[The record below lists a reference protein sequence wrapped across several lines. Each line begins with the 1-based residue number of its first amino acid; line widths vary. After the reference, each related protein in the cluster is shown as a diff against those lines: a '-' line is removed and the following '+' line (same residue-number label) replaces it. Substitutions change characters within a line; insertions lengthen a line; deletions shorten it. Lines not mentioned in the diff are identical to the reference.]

1 MFGKEHIRKILNS
14 MKYPKSVLGTADL
27 KLGTVILPRS
37 ESPKVISRLTE
48 FEWFHKIDSTSD
60 LVTPEIDDLLLKA
73 QQTFQSIDDV
83 IKGMGIPLTVGIMEI
98 LFKGTVIKKK
108 DYEINEIEEMVE
120 DLSKET
126 PAIIDKPAK
135 LLEDAAN
142 TRLAIEEYNSL
153 KDTLEV
159 IRKMKMDL
167 TGFGLMRYFFTNLFV
182 INSTDFDEISRSLE
196 GITIYKYDLE
206 SKEKSAILVIS
217 DTADSEK
224 VLKVLRSFNS
234 NTFKIPEGFPQIPSE
249 AYALADSKIK
259 ELTAKQASIKKEL
272 TGLTKKIRRDI
283 LSIHEKAL
291 VAKDVLE
298 TMRKPGGTKH
308 FAVVQGFI
316 PKKMETKFTN
326 STKQWMSVV
335 EDITDPK
342 MKEEIPTLFDNKKFI
357 KTFEVITKSQGI
369 PKTGEP
375 DPTPMIALMWP
386 IFYGLMF
393 ADMGHGLLLMGLGL
407 LFKVKGQ
414 GELSRW
420 GMLIAISGASAAIAG
435 VGAGEAF
442 GYHLDHMGPFEGLL
456 EEGGALHSV
465 SWIVGILSVAEL
477 TFEQVIN
484 ILKVSLFI
492 GIVHLVWAM
501 TLRIIRLAKEG
512 HKLVMFT
519 EAIPNITLYG
529 GIVVI
534 MMCAIGS
541 QYDVMNMYSRA
552 HTEAVPWVTI
562 FLGDWAQVWI
572 VTRIAVVIVI
582 ASMVIMMVG
591 GIMHAKKH
599 PEDGSDPAS
608 VIMEVFL
615 GKTVESLAHTISY
628 ARLGIMLLVHAALL
642 LTVNNAFTSL
652 GGVESGGAMAMIIGG
667 NLGIMMIEGL
677 IVYIQSLRLHL
688 YEFFTKWYVGGSQ
701 PFRQI
706 RPELIYNQFIWKKK

>member
-1 MFGKEHIRKILNS
+1 M
-14 MKYPKSVLGTADL
+14 SVLGTADL
-27 KLGTVILPRS
+27 KLGTIILPRS
-37 ESPKVISRLTE
+37 DSPKAISRLTE

-60 LVTPEIDDLLLKA
+60 LVTPEIDDLLLEA
-73 QQTFQSIDDV
+73 QKTFQSIDDV
-83 IKGMGIPLTVGIMEI
+83 IKGMGIPLIVGIMEI

-108 DYEINEIEEMVE
+108 DYEIDEIEDMIN
-120 DLSKET
+120 DLRKTT
-126 PAIIDKPAK
+126 PSIIDKPAQ
-135 LLEDAAN
+135 LLEEAAN
-142 TRLAIEEYNSL
+142 TRLSIEEYKSL

-159 IRKMKMDL
+159 IRKMQINL
-167 TGFGLMRYFFTNLFV
+167 TGFGLMKYFFTNLFV
-182 INSTDFDEISRSLE
+182 INSADYEEISRSLE
-196 GITIYKYDLE
+196 DITIYKYDLE
-206 SKEKSAILVIS
+206 SKDKSALLIIS
-217 DTADSEK
+217 DIVESDK
-224 VLKVLRSFNS
+224 VFKVLRSFNS
-234 NTFKIPEGFPQIPSE
+234 NSFKIPEGFPQIPSE
-249 AYALADSKIK
+249 AYALAESKIK
-259 ELTAKQASIKKEL
+259 DLTAKQVSIAKEISAL
-272 TGLTKKIRRDI
+272 KKKIRRDI
-283 LSIHEKAL
+283 LAIHEKAL

-298 TMRKPGGTKH
+298 MLRKPGGTKH
-308 FAVVQGFI
+308 FAVIQGYI
-316 PKKMETKFTN
+316 PKKMEEKFKD
-326 STKQWMSVV
+326 STKQWMSVI
-335 EDITDPK
+335 EDVTDPK
-342 MKEEIPTLFDNKKFI
+342 LIDGSPTLFENKKFVR
-357 KTFEVITKSQGI
+357 TFEVITKSQGI
-369 PKTGEP
+369 PKKGEP

-414 GELSRW
+414 GDLSRW

-435 VGAGEAF
+435 VGTGEMF
-442 GYHLDHMGPFEGLL
+442 GYHIDHMGPFEGLL

-477 TFEQVIN
+477 TFDQVIN

-492 GIVHLVWAM
+492 GIIHLVWAM
-501 TLRIIRLAKEG
+501 VLRVRRLAQEG

-529 GIVVI
+529 GIVVV

-541 QYDVMNMYSRA
+541 QYDVMNMYSKI

-572 VTRIAVVIVI
+572 ITRIAVIIVI
-582 ASMVIMMVG
+582 ASMVLMMVG
-591 GIMHAKKH
+591 GILHAKKH
-599 PEDGSDPAS
+599 PEGGGDPAS
-608 VIMEVFL
+608 VLMEVLL

-642 LTVNNAFTSL
+642 MTVNNAFASL
-652 GGVESGGAMAMIIGG
+652 GGPESGAAMAMIIGG

-688 YEFFTKWYVGGSQ
+688 YEFFTKWYVGGAQ

-706 RPELIYNQFIWKKK
+706 RPELIYNQFIWKRK

>member
-1 MFGKEHIRKILNS
+1 M
-14 MKYPKSVLGTADL
+14 GTADL
-27 KLGTVILPRS
+27 KLGTIILPRN
-37 ESPKVISRLTE
+37 ESPKAISRLTE
-48 FEWFHKIDSTSD
+48 FEWYHKIDSPSD

-73 QQTFQSIDDV
+73 QQIFQSIDDV
-83 IKGMGIPLTVGIMEI
+83 VKNMGIPLTVGIMEI

-108 DYEINEIEEMVE
+108 DFEIDEIEEMIE
-120 DLSKET
+120 QIKKEA
-126 PAIIDKPAK
+126 PSVIEKPAK
-135 LLEDAAN
+135 LLEDAAS
-142 TRLAIEEYNSL
+142 TRRSIEEYNAL
-153 KDTLEV
+153 KDTLEI
-159 IRKMKMDL
+159 IRKMNIDL
-167 TGFGLMRYFFTNLFV
+167 SGFGLMKYFFTNLFV
-182 INSTDFDEISRSLE
+182 INSSDFDEISRSLE
-196 GITIYKYDLE
+196 GVTIYKYDLE
-206 SKEKSAILVIS
+206 NKEKSAILVIS
-217 DTADSEK
+217 DNQDYDK

-234 NTFKIPEGFPQIPSE
+234 TTFKIPEGFPQIPSE
-249 AYALADSKIK
+249 AYNLAESKVK
-259 ELTAKQASIKKEL
+259 ELTEKLASIKKEL
-272 TGLTKKIRRDI
+272 GKIAKKSRRDI
-283 LSIHEKAL
+283 LSLHEKAL

-298 TMRKPGGTKH
+298 TLRKPGGTKN
-308 FAVVQGFI
+308 FAVIQGFI
-316 PKKMETKFTN
+316 PKKMEAEFTK
-326 STKQWMSVV
+326 STKQWMSIV

-342 MKEEIPTLFDNKKFI
+342 LKEEIPTLFDNKKFV

-369 PKTGEP
+369 PKAGEP

-393 ADMGHGLLLMGLGL
+393 ADMGHGLLLMALGL
-407 LFKVKGQ
+407 LFKLKGQ
-414 GELSRW
+414 GEVSRW

-435 VGAGEAF
+435 VGAGEMF
-442 GYHLDHMGPFEGLL
+442 GFHLDHMGPFEGLL

-477 TFEQVIN
+477 TFDQVIN

-501 TLRIIRLAKEG
+501 VLRVIRSIKEG
-512 HKLVMFT
+512 HKLVAFT

-541 QYDVMNMYSRA
+541 QYDVMNMYSKV
-552 HTEAVPWVTI
+552 HTEAVPWVTV

-582 ASMVIMMVG
+582 ASMVMMMVG
-591 GIMHAKKH
+591 GVMHAKKH
-599 PEDGSDPAS
+599 PEDGADPAS
-608 VIMEVFL
+608 VIMEVLL

-642 LTVNNAFTSL
+642 LTVNNAFASL
-652 GGVESGGAMAMIIGG
+652 GGAGSGAAMAMIIGG

-688 YEFFTKWYVGGSQ
+688 YEFFTKWYVGGSE

-706 RPELIYNQFIWKKK
+706 RPELIYNQFIWKRK

>member
-1 MFGKEHIRKILNS
+1 LA
-14 MKYPKSVLGTADL
+14 VADL

-37 ESPKVISRLTE
+37 ESPQAISRLTE
-48 FEWFHKIDSTSD
+48 FEWFHKVDSASD
-60 LVTPEIDDLLLKA
+60 LVTPEIDDLLLEA
-73 QQTFQSIDDV
+73 QKTFQSIDDV
-83 IKGMGIPLTVGIMEI
+83 IKGMGIPLNVGIMEI

-108 DYEINEIEEMVE
+108 NYEIDEIEDMVT
-120 DLSKET
+120 DIRKNT
-126 PAIIDKPAK
+126 PLIIDKPAQ
-135 LLEDAAN
+135 LLEDAAT
-142 TRLAIEEYNSL
+142 TRLSIEEYKSL
-153 KDTLEV
+153 KDTLEI
-159 IRKMKMDL
+159 IRKMKIDL
-167 TGFGLMRYFFTNLFV
+167 TGFGLMKYFFTNLFV
-182 INSTDFDEISRSLE
+182 IDSADYQEISRVLE
-196 GITIYKYDLE
+196 GTTIYKYDLE
-206 SKEKSAILVIS
+206 SKDKSALLIIS
-217 DTADSEK
+217 SVDDSEK
-224 VLKVLRSFNS
+224 VLKVLRGFNS
-234 NTFKIPEGFPQIPSE
+234 NSFKIPEGFPQVPSE
-249 AYALADSKIK
+249 AYTLAESKIK
-259 ELTAKQASIKKEL
+259 ELSAKQNAITKEL
-272 TGLTKKIRRDI
+272 AAIKKKIRQEI
-283 LSIHEKAL
+283 LVIHEKAL

-298 TMRKPGGTKH
+298 MMRKPGGTKH
-308 FAVVQGFI
+308 FAVIQGYI
-316 PKKMETKFTN
+316 PKKMEEKFKN

-342 MKEEIPTLFDNKKFI
+342 LRDETPTLFENKKFV

-369 PKTGEP
+369 PKKGES

-393 ADMGHGLLLMGLGL
+393 ADMGHGLLLMGMGL
-407 LFKVKGQ
+407 LFKFKGQ

-435 VGAGEAF
+435 VGAGEMF
-442 GYHLDHMGPFEGLL
+442 GYHISHMGPFEGLF
-456 EEGGALHSV
+456 EEGGALHSL

-477 TFEQVIN
+477 TFDQVIN

-492 GIVHLVWAM
+492 GIIHLVWAM
-501 TLRIIRLAKEG
+501 VLRVRRLAQEG

-529 GIVVI
+529 GIVVV

-541 QYDVMNMYSRA
+541 QYDVMNMYSRV
-552 HTEAVPWVTI
+552 HTEAVPWVTV

-572 VTRIAVVIVI
+572 ITRIAVIIVI
-582 ASMVIMMVG
+582 GSMVLMMIG
-591 GIMHAKKH
+591 GILHAKKH
-599 PEDGSDPAS
+599 PEEGGDPAS
-608 VIMEVFL
+608 VLMEVLL

-642 LTVNNAFTSL
+642 MTVNNAFASL
-652 GGVESGGAMAMIIGG
+652 GGSASPAAMAMIIGG

-706 RPELIYNQFIWKKK
+706 RPELIYNQFVWKKK

>member
-1 MFGKEHIRKILNS
+1 
-14 MKYPKSVLGTADL
+14 LGTADL
-27 KLGTVILPRS
+27 RLGTIILPRS
-37 ESPKVISRLTE
+37 DSPKAISRLTE
-48 FEWFHKIDSTSD
+48 FEWFHKIDSNND
-60 LVTPEIDDLLLKA
+60 LVTPEIDDLLLEA
-73 QQTFQSIDDV
+73 QKLYQSIDDV
-83 IKGMGIPLTVGIMEI
+83 VKGMGIPLTVGIMEI

-108 DYEINEIEEMVE
+108 DYEIDEIEDMIN
-120 DLSKET
+120 DLKKSAPST
-126 PAIIDKPAK
+126 IDKPAQ
-135 LLEDAAN
+135 LLEEVAN
-142 TRLAIEEYNSL
+142 TKLAIEEYKSL

-159 IRKMKMDL
+159 IRKMKVDL
-167 TGFGLMRYFFTNLFV
+167 TGFGLMRYFFVNLFV
-182 INSTDFDEISRSLE
+182 IDSADYGEIVRTLE

-206 SKEKSAILVIS
+206 SKEKSALLIIS
-217 DTADSEK
+217 SNEDSEK

-234 NTFKIPEGFPQIPSE
+234 NSFKIPEGFPQVPSE
-249 AYALADSKIK
+249 AYSLAESKIK
-259 ELTAKQASIKKEL
+259 ELTTKQVSIAKEISIYK
-272 TGLTKKIRRDI
+272 KKIRRDI
-283 LSIHEKAL
+283 LALHEKAL
-291 VAKDVLE
+291 VSKDVLE
-298 TMRKPGGTKH
+298 TLRKPGGTKH
-308 FAVVQGFI
+308 FAVIQGYI
-316 PKKMETKFTN
+316 PKRMEEKFKN

-335 EDITDPK
+335 EEITDPK
-342 MKEEIPTLFDNKKFI
+342 LRNESPTLFENKKFI

-369 PKTGEP
+369 PKKGEP

-393 ADMGHGLLLMGLGL
+393 ADMGHGLLLMGMGL
-407 LFKVKGQ
+407 LFKIKGQ
-414 GELSRW
+414 GELSKW

-435 VGAGEAF
+435 VGAGEMF
-442 GYHLDHMGPFEGLL
+442 GYHVDHMGPFEGIL
-456 EEGGALHSV
+456 EEGGVLYPV

-477 TFEQVIN
+477 TFDQVIN

-501 TLRIIRLAKEG
+501 VLRVRRLAQQG

-541 QYDVMNMYSRA
+541 QYDVMNMYSRV

-572 VTRIAVVIVI
+572 ITRIAVIIVI
-582 ASMVIMMVG
+582 ASMVLMMVG
-591 GIMHAKKH
+591 GILHSKKH
-599 PEDGSDPAS
+599 PEEGGDPAS
-608 VIMEVFL
+608 VLMEVLL

-642 LTVNNAFTSL
+642 MTVNNAFSSL
-652 GGVESGGAMAMIIGG
+652 GGSASGGAIAMIVGG

-701 PFRQI
+701 PFKQI
-706 RPELIYNQFIWKKK
+706 RQELIYNQFVWKKK